1 MSPIGRQLLRILLMF
16 LWIMWKTA
24 GWLFKFLDPAVR
36 IPFTPEKEGG
46 RMLFKNRSHK
56 PSIEKQREDP
66 EILMRLDRLTKESN
80 TLLKILVGLRPPK
93 EEGNDDTDV
102 SEEDIS
108 EDESQLKL
116 LNIGRRHRNSTA
128 TSNWNDHPELIG
140 INNLTQSALARRRSS
155 CLPRSRTAS
164 MSCLQDRDMHLLGWI
179 KRHGHPDFSST
190 SPTLTFSSEHS
201 QFVFPNSQC
210 NHAAWL
216 KKELQKIKKVNVSW
230 TCRRLVV

>member
-1 MSPIGRQLLRILLMF
+1 MF

-116 LNIGRRHRNSTA
+116 LVHLSFLFHT
-128 TSNWNDHPELIG
+128 
-140 INNLTQSALARRRSS
+140 NL
-155 CLPRSRTAS
+155 
-164 MSCLQDRDMHLLGWI
+164 H
-179 KRHGHPDFSST
+179 
-190 SPTLTFSSEHS
+190 
-201 QFVFPNSQC
+201 
-210 NHAAWL
+210 
-216 KKELQKIKKVNVSW
+216 KI
-230 TCRRLVV
+230 R

>member
-1 MSPIGRQLLRILLMF
+1 MISQPEYLGCASMSPFYRQLLRILLML

-24 GWLFKFLDPAVR
+24 GWLFKFLDPAEK
-36 IPFTPEKEGG
+36 IPLTPEKQGD
-46 RMLFKNRSHK
+46 RMLFKHRGHTGLNK

-155 CLPRSRTAS
+155 CLPR
-164 MSCLQDRDMHLLGWI
+164 LGS
-179 KRHGHPDFSST
+179 HH
-190 SPTLTFSSEHS
+190 
-201 QFVFPNSQC
+201 
-210 NHAAWL
+210 
-216 KKELQKIKKVNVSW
+216 
-230 TCRRLVV
+230 